1 MAFNTKFLLAFLLA
15 VVAIDGS
22 IAARHL
28 LDTTAAPEAAPTTPK
43 PTIPA
48 IPTVPSTI
56 PGIPT
61 TIPTALPPMPT
72 IPTAIPA
79 IPKVPT
85 TLPPIPAVTAI
96 PSIPTTIPTTLP
108 PIPATI
114 PGFQI
119 PSIPY
124 LSQPPATPS
133 P

>member
-1 MAFNTKFLLAFLLA
+1 MAFYSKFILAFLVA
-15 VVAIDGS
+15 VVTIDGS

-28 LDTTAAPEAAPTTPK
+28 LDTTPAPEAASTAPK
-43 PTIPA
+43 
-48 IPTVPSTI
+48 PTVPSSI
-56 PGIPT
+56 PVIPT
-61 TIPTALPPMPT
+61 AIPTALPPMPT
-72 IPTAIPA
+72 IPTTSLTPIPA
-79 IPKVPT
+79 ITTTIPSFPT
-85 TLPPIPAVTAI
+85 TTI

-108 PIPATI
+108 PIPSTIPSI